1 VLVLLYCR
9 DSELYVILTR
19 RRDDLQSHAG
29 QVSFP
34 GGRNEAP
41 ETLLAT
47 ALRETHEEV
56 GINPQ
61 MLEVLGELTPLY
73 IFPSDYEVHP
83 FVAWYSNGDQPK
95 FAPNLDEVAEII
107 EVPLRRLLEPATFQ
121 EEMWTIRGYELL
133 VPFFCV
139 NGHKIWGATA
149 MMLSEF
155 VERLRSLPNLA

>member
-1 VLVLLYCR
+1 VTIRRSINDVVDSLKLPDFDATSAQQKMAPVPRMSRRPADKSGDARLGGVLVLLYCR

-61 MLEVLGELTPLY
+61 MLGVLGELTPLY

-83 FVAWYSNGDQPK
+83 FVG
-95 FAPNLDEVAEII
+95 
-107 EVPLRRLLEPATFQ
+107 
-121 EEMWTIRGYELL
+121 
-133 VPFFCV
+133 C
-139 NGHKIWGATA
+139 
-149 MMLSEF
+149 LSRF
-155 VERLRSLPNLA
+155 SV